1 MSEKILEALTRLFG
15 IITKQ
20 DGGARKGERDFVV
33 SYFRQELDQ
42 DSVEAYTKL
51 YDDVSNYP
59 NPGFDKIKMREMV
72 RILRYCRDINKEL
85 AQPQKIIILVKLLEL
100 VASDG
105 NFTDQRK
112 EIISTVSDAFNL
124 KSDYKLIESFVI
136 KPTASIPELNS
147 PNILV
152 VSSSDK
158 LTNPEAKHILSEKL
172 QGEIMILRISLEE
185 GDATY
190 FVKYTGAED
199 VKLNGFTM
207 KTNQVY
213 LYSTGS
219 NIKTPFGTT
228 LYYSDVQGKFLQ
240 TLQDT
245 KLSFTAKNL
254 EFRFPNG
261 TIGVQDITISEPQ
274 GKLMGIMGGS
284 GAGKTTLLNVLSGI
298 EKPSKGHL
306 YINGVDLHEN
316 KSEIEGVI
324 GYIAQDDLLIEEL
337 TVYQNLY
344 FNGKLCFKDLNKEE
358 LHKRVMDTLK
368 SLGLDHIASLK
379 VGSVLNKKI
388 SGGQRKRLNIALE
401 LIREPSVLFVDEPT
415 SGLSSKDSENVIDLL
430 KELTLKGKLIF
441 VIIHQPSLDIYKMFD
456 KMIIMDKGGYPI
468 YYGNP
473 IEAVSYFRRATNQVD
488 NETANINPE
497 EVFNII
503 EDEVVDEFGRY
514 TGKRKINSKQWN
526 IRYRDKFEP
535 VPETEVVHEKPPAS
549 LNVPNIFKQSVI
561 FTTRDFL
568 AKISNTQYLL
578 INLLEAPVLAFLLA
592 YVIRFQNGPDGSYI
606 FQHNDNV
613 PGYVLICIIIS
624 LFMGLTVSAEEIIKD
639 RKIQK
644 REAFLNL
651 SRFSYL
657 SSKIIILFL
666 LSAIQSF
673 LFVLIGNSILEVHG
687 ELVNYWVVLFS
698 ASCFANVL
706 GLNISSTFNS
716 VITIYIT
723 IPILLI
729 PQLILSGL
737 IFHYDKMN
745 ADIADKGVV
754 PFVADIMISRWAYE
768 AIAVNQYKSNPFE
781 VDYYDYEKT
790 EKRYSY
796 LSSLWGPT
804 MEQIV
809 YRIADNTEVEKKND
823 SINQKI
829 QDDLEL
835 LKAEIEADKEFKAKY
850 LKGVNLDKDL
860 TPKGYNR
867 KVADKIKVYLDSLM
881 DVSNRKMIKVSREK
895 ETKEIEMEKD
905 YENYKITEYRKKYFN
920 DQLYRAVTIP
930 AKPLEHIL
938 EYKGRLLRQKNA
950 VYKDPTPTAWYD
962 YRAHFYAP
970 RKHFAGK
977 YFDTYYFNI
986 AVIWLL
992 TFMMYITLYF
1002 NFFKKFLDSLGK
1014 LRLYF
1019 GFFGSLKSLFRKSK
1033 IQKKD

>member
-20 DGGARKGERDFVV
+20 DGGARQGERDFVV
-33 SYFRQELDQ
+33 KYFQQELDQ
-42 DSVEAYTKL
+42 DSVEQYTKL
-51 YDDVSNYP
+51 YDDVSGFP

-72 RILRYCRDINKEL
+72 KILRYCRDINKEL
-85 AQPQKIIILVKLLEL
+85 AQPQKVIILVKLLEL

-136 KPTASIPELNS
+136 KPAASIPELNS
-147 PNILV
+147 PSILV
-152 VSSSDK
+152 VSASDK

-172 QGEIMILRISLEE
+172 TGEIIVLRVAVEE
-185 GDATY
+185 GNAIY
-190 FVKYTGAED
+190 FAKYTGSED
-199 VKLNGFTM
+199 VKLNGFIM
-207 KTNQVY
+207 RTNQVY
-213 LYSTGS
+213 LYTTGS
-219 NIKTPFGTT
+219 NIKTPLGTT

-240 TLQDT
+240 TLQST
-245 KLSFTAKNL
+245 KLSFTAKDIV
-254 EFRFPNG
+254 FKFPNG
-261 TIGVQDITISEPQ
+261 AIGVQKITISEPQ

-298 EKPSKGHL
+298 EKPFEGGIH
-306 YINGVDLHEN
+306 INGLDIHDVKTKDEV
-316 KSEIEGVI
+316 EGVI

-344 FNGKLCFKDLNKEE
+344 FNAKLCFKELKKEE
-358 LHKRVMDTLK
+358 LHKRVMSTLE

-456 KMIIMDKGGYPI
+456 KMIIMDRGGYPI

-514 TGKRKINSKQWN
+514 TGKRKINPQQWN

-535 VPETEVVHEKPPAS
+535 VPEANIVHEKPPAS
-549 LNVPNIFKQSVI
+549 LSVPNIFKQSII

-568 AKISNTQYLL
+568 AKTSNTQYML
-578 INLLEAPVLAFLLA
+578 INLLQAPILAFILA
-592 YVIRFQNGPDGSYI
+592 YIIRFQNGSDGEYV
-606 FQHNDNV
+606 FQHNDNI
-613 PGYVLICIIIS
+613 PGYILICIIIS

-673 LFVLIGNSILEVHG
+673 LFALVGNLILEVKG
-687 ELVNYWVVLFS
+687 ELINYWIVLFS

-745 ADIADKGVV
+745 TTIADKGRV
-754 PFVADIMISRWAYE
+754 PLVADIWISRWAYE
-768 AIAVNQYKSNPFE
+768 AIAVKQYKNNNFE
-781 VDYYDYEKT
+781 IDFYDLEKT
-790 EKRYSY
+790 EKKYSY

-804 MEQIV
+804 MQQIV
-809 YRIADNTEVEKKND
+809 NRAADNQEIEKKND
-823 SINQKI
+823 SINTKVQE
-829 QDDLEL
+829 DLDL
-835 LKAEIEADKEFKAKY
+835 IKAEILADNEFRSKY
-850 LKGVNLDKDL
+850 LKGVNIDKDL
-860 TPKGYNR
+860 TSKGYSR
-867 KVADKIKVYLDSLM
+867 KIAEKINVYLDSLM
-881 DVSNRKMIKVSREK
+881 DVSNRKMNDASREK
-895 ETKEIEMEKD
+895 EAKEVEMERD
-905 YENYKITEYRKKYFN
+905 YEDYKINDYRKKYFN
-920 DQLYRAVTIP
+920 MQLFRAVTTP
-930 AKPLEHIL
+930 AKPIEQIL
-938 EYKGRLLRQKNA
+938 EYKGRLLQQKDA
-950 VYKDPTPTAWYD
+950 IYKDPTPAGWYD

-977 YFDTYYFNI
+977 YFDTYIFNI

-992 TFMMYITLYF
+992 TFILYITLYF
-1002 NFFKKFLDSLGK
+1002 DFFKNLLDLFGK
-1014 LRLYF
+1014 I
-1019 GFFGSLKSLFRKSK
+1019 K
-1033 IQKKD
+1033 IGKKD

>member
-20 DGGARKGERDFVV
+20 DGGARQGERDFVV
-33 SYFRQELDQ
+33 NYFKQELDQ
-42 DSVEAYTKL
+42 DSVEQYTEL
-51 YDDVSNYP
+51 YDEVSNYP
-59 NPGFDKIKMREMV
+59 KPGFDKIKMKEMV
-72 RILRYCRDINKEL
+72 KILRYCRDINKEL

-105 NFTDQRK
+105 NFTEQRK

-152 VSSSDK
+152 VSASDK

-172 QGEIMILRISLEE
+172 KGEIIILRVSLEE

-190 FVKYTGAED
+190 FVKYTCNEE

-207 KTNQVY
+207 RTNQVY
-213 LYSTGS
+213 IYSTGS

-240 TLQDT
+240 TLQAT
-245 KLSFTAKNL
+245 KLSFTAKNI

-261 TIGVQDITISEPQ
+261 AIGVQDITISEPQ

-298 EKPSKGHL
+298 EKPYKGTLH
-306 YINGVDLHEN
+306 INGSNIHDSKDEV
-316 KSEIEGVI
+316 EGVI

-344 FNGKLCFKDLNKEE
+344 FNAKLCFKDLKKED
-358 LHKRVMDTLK
+358 LHTRVMDTLK

-503 EDEVVDEFGRY
+503 EDEVVDEFGQY
-514 TGKRKINSKQWN
+514 TGKRKINSQQWN
-526 IRYRDKFEP
+526 IRYRQKFEP
-535 VPETEVVHEKPPAS
+535 VAETKVVHEKPPAS

-568 AKISNTQYLL
+568 AKTSNTQYML
-578 INLLEAPVLAFLLA
+578 INLLQAPILAFLLA
-592 YVIRFQNGPDGSYI
+592 YVIRFQNGKEGTYI

-613 PGYVLICIIIS
+613 PGYILICIIIS

-666 LSAIQSF
+666 LSAIQSL
-673 LFVLIGNSILEVHG
+673 LFALIGNFILEIRG
-687 ELVNYWVVLFS
+687 ELFNYWIVLFS

-745 ADIADKGVV
+745 SAIVNKGTV
-754 PFVADIMISRWAYE
+754 PIVADIMVSRWAYE
-768 AIAVNQYKSNPFE
+768 AIAVNQYKANSFE
-781 VDYYDYEKT
+781 VDYYDYEKE
-790 EKRYSY
+790 EKKYSY

-804 MEQIV
+804 MQQIV
-809 YRIADNTEVEKKND
+809 NRIADNVELEKKND

-829 QDDLEL
+829 SEDLVL
-835 LKAEIEADKEFKAKY
+835 LKAELEADKEFKGKY
-850 LKGVNLDKDL
+850 LKGVNIDKDL
-860 TPKGYNR
+860 TNRGYNR
-867 KVADKIKVYLDSLM
+867 KVAGKVNVYLDSLI
-881 DVSNRKMIKVSREK
+881 DVSNRKMNKASRDK
-895 ETKEIEMEKD
+895 EAKEVEMERD
-905 YENYKITEYRKKYFN
+905 YEDYKINDYRKKYFN
-920 DQLYRAVTIP
+920 MQLSRAVTTP
-930 AKPLEHIL
+930 AKPLEQIL
-938 EYKGRLLRQKNA
+938 EYKGRLLQQKDA
-950 VYKDPTPTAWYD
+950 IYKDPIPTGWYD

-986 AVIWLL
+986 AVIWIL
-992 TFMMYITLYF
+992 TFALYITLYF
-1002 NFFKKFLDSLGK
+1002 NFFKKLIDLFGK
-1014 LRLYF
+1014 I
-1019 GFFGSLKSLFRKSK
+1019 K
-1033 IQKKD
+1033 IGKKD

>member
-20 DGGARKGERDFVV
+20 DGGARQGERDFVV
-33 SYFRQELDQ
+33 NYFKQELDQ
-42 DSVEAYTKL
+42 DSVEQYTEL
-51 YDDVSNYP
+51 YDEVSNYP
-59 NPGFDKIKMREMV
+59 NPGFDKIKMKEMV
-72 RILRYCRDINKEL
+72 KILRYCRDINKEL

-105 NFTDQRK
+105 NFTEQRK

-152 VSSSDK
+152 VSASDK

-172 QGEIMILRISLEE
+172 KGEIIILRVSLEE

-190 FVKYTGAED
+190 FVKYTGNEE

-207 KTNQVY
+207 RTNQVY
-213 LYSTGS
+213 IYSTGS

-240 TLQDT
+240 TLQAT
-245 KLSFTAKNL
+245 KLSFTAKNI

-261 TIGVQDITISEPQ
+261 AIGVQDITISEPQ

-298 EKPSKGHL
+298 EKPYKGTL
-306 YINGVDLHEN
+306 YINGSDIHDSKGEV
-316 KSEIEGVI
+316 EGVI

-344 FNGKLCFKDLNKEE
+344 FNAKLCFKDLKKED
-358 LHKRVMDTLK
+358 LHTRVMDTLK

-514 TGKRKINSKQWN
+514 TGKRKINSQQWN
-526 IRYRDKFEP
+526 IRYRQKFEP
-535 VPETEVVHEKPPAS
+535 VVETKIVHEKPPAS

-568 AKISNTQYLL
+568 AKTSNTQYML
-578 INLLEAPVLAFLLA
+578 INLLQAPILAFLLA
-592 YVIRFQNGPDGSYI
+592 YVIRFQNGKEGLYT
-606 FQHNDNV
+606 FQHNDNI
-613 PGYVLICIIIS
+613 PGYILICIIIS

-666 LSAIQSF
+666 LSAIQAL
-673 LFVLIGNSILEVHG
+673 LFSLIGNFILEIKG
-687 ELVNYWVVLFS
+687 ELLNYWIVLFS

-745 ADIADKGVV
+745 SAIVNKGTV
-754 PFVADIMISRWAYE
+754 PVVADIMISRWAYE
-768 AIAVNQYKSNPFE
+768 AIAVNQYKANSFE
-781 VDYYDYEKT
+781 IDYYDYEKE
-790 EKRYSY
+790 EKKYSY

-804 MEQIV
+804 MQQIV
-809 YRIADNTEVEKKND
+809 NRIADNVELEKKND

-829 QDDLEL
+829 SEDLVL
-835 LKAEIEADKEFKAKY
+835 LKAELEADKEFKGKY
-850 LKGVNLDKDL
+850 LKGVSIDKDL
-860 TPKGYNR
+860 TNKGYNR
-867 KVADKIKVYLDSLM
+867 KVADKMNVYLDSLI
-881 DVSNRKMIKVSREK
+881 DVSNRKMNKASRDK
-895 ETKEIEMEKD
+895 EAKEVEMERD
-905 YENYKITEYRKKYFN
+905 YEDYKINDYRKKYFN
-920 DQLYRAVTIP
+920 MQLSRAVTTP
-930 AKPLEHIL
+930 AKPLEQIL
-938 EYKGRLLRQKNA
+938 EYKGRLLQQKDA
-950 VYKDPTPTAWYD
+950 IYKDPVPTGWYD

-986 AVIWLL
+986 AVIWIL
-992 TFMMYITLYF
+992 TFALYITLYF
-1002 NFFKKFLDSLGK
+1002 NFFKKLIDLFGK
-1014 LRLYF
+1014 I
-1019 GFFGSLKSLFRKSK
+1019 K
-1033 IQKKD
+1033 IGKKD